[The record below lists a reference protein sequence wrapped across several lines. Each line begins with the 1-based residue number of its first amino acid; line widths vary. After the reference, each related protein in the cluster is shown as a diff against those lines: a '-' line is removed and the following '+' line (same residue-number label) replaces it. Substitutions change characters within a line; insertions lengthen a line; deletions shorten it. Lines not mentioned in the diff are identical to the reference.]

1 MNVLILTPDRVGS
14 TLLQR
19 LLTVYANINENYNP
33 LTINLHELTNGL
45 ISYHNTKFNQTVL
58 GKKKHMEDRPQSGW
72 GYFQSLETIANLLE
86 NCNHDVTSRLAHY
99 HIKNRNDTISDQL
112 AFYQYLNDNFYI
124 ISCRRKNLFEHAMS
138 WAIAGESKNLN
149 VYSVE
154 QKYEVFK
161 DIDKNKIHVQT
172 EVMEKYLVQYN
183 EYMDWVDRHFNVNS
197 YFEYERDLP
206 NIEKFILNL
215 NVFNNKKNLLTWQD
229 RFNINWNDWNRIH
242 YLLSLIPFNHEFSDD
257 EKQFI
262 KLNINDYTQCRIF
275 IQDLQ
280 DDGIIISGIPI
291 KLHTLK
297 EKAKL
302 ITNIDQCL
310 LNYNKWIGINQPLYA
325 IGYHPETLT
334 QAAQIEYTNWTSTDS
349 ANKSLMTHNDIPN
362 KQLALSDLKWIDD
375 QDNNDTN

>member
-19 LLTVYANINENYNP
+19 LLTVYANINENYDP

-45 ISYHNTKFNQTVL
+45 EPYHNNTFNRTVL
-58 GKKKHMEDRPQSGW
+58 GKPKNDKGARW
-72 GYFQSLETIANLLE
+72 GYYQSLETIANLLE
-86 NCNHDVTSRLAHY
+86 NCNHDVTARLAHY
-99 HIKNRNDTISDQL
+99 HIKNRNDAISDQV

-138 WAIAGESKNLN
+138 WAIVGESKNLN
-149 VYSVE
+149 VYSVK

-172 EVMEKYLVQYN
+172 EVMEKYLMQYN
-183 EYMDWVDRHFNVNS
+183 EYTDWVDRHFNVNS

-242 YLLSLIPFNHEFSDD
+242 YLLSLIPFNHKFSDD

-262 KLNINDYTQCRIF
+262 KLNIDDYTQCRIF

-280 DDGIIISGIPI
+280 DNGIIISGIPI

-297 EKAKL
+297 EKAEL

-310 LNYNKWIGINQPLYA
+310 LNYNKWIGINQPSYA
-325 IGYHPETLT
+325 IGYRPETLT
-334 QAAQIEYTNWTSTDS
+334 QVAQIEYTNWTSTDS
-349 ANKSLMTHNDIPN
+349 ANKSLLTHDDIPK
-362 KQLALSDLKWIDD
+362 KQLALSDL
-375 QDNNDTN
+375 N